1 MEKWDKSLVKG
12 KLKEIVEKKTADNVS
27 AIESQVL
34 VESKKKDRYDI
45 VEALV
50 VILGLFINFQVFVD
64 CTVNNFLQSLLLL
77 ISNIQR

>member
-1 MEKWDKSLVKG
+1 MVKG

-34 VESKKKDRYDI
+34 VESKKKDRCDI

>member
-1 MEKWDKSLVKG
+1 MVKG